1 VKPKDRLP
9 LALLAIVTAVLTW
22 SAIRP
27 FDYPTWILEV
37 APALVGLMILF
48 ATYRRFPFTPM
59 LYVLMAAHMILLA
72 VGGHYTYALVPLG
85 DWFADWL
92 HLSRNHYDRL
102 GHVAQGLV
110 PAMIARELLIR
121 LRVVPS
127 PAWRNY
133 FIVSICLAISAVYEL
148 LEWATAL
155 VLGEKSDSFL
165 GTQGDPWDTQTD
177 MFLAFAGAVL
187 ALACLSRWHDAQ
199 LRRL

>member
-37 APALVGLMILF
+37 APALVGLVILF
-48 ATYRRFPFTPM
+48 ATYRRFPLTPM

-148 LEWATAL
+148 L
-155 VLGEKSDSFL
+155 GEKSDSFL

-177 MFLAFAGAVL
+177 MFLAFVGAVL